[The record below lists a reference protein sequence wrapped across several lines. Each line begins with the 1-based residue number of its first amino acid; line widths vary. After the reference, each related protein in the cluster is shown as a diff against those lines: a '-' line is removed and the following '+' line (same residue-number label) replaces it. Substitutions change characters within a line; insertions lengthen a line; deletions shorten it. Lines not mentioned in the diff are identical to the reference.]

1 MKFII
6 KVSMV
11 VLISSC
17 FISMVH
23 IKGSLAQQGAI
34 RDSSRYEDKTRPE
47 NNSWDPEIII
57 VRDLTKIKLPN
68 ITIKPGT
75 TVVWLNNSNNLIE
88 ILFPDKKVTL
98 VCAGAV
104 NFVQDSDGTFISNRI
119 PVGATASLCFIQRA
133 EFDYLVSNVSRSL
146 PADKERKMYKG
157 KIIVK

>member
-1 MKFII
+1 MKFIF

-11 VLISSC
+11 ILISTC
-17 FISMVH
+17 FFSVIH
-23 IKGSLAQQGAI
+23 IKGSQAQQNAI
-34 RDSSRYEDKTRPE
+34 RESGKYENKIRPD
-47 NNSWDPEIII
+47 NNRWDPAIII
-57 VRDLTKIKLPN
+57 VRDLTKTKLPN

-88 ILFPDKKVTL
+88 IIFPDKKVTL

-119 PVGATASLCFIQRA
+119 PVGGTASLCFIEQS